1 MCARTRVHECV
12 CLGGEAGVEEE
23 GSWPTMRGLQNLTV
37 PWQGTEPGAMA
48 VKAQSP
54 NHWTAKELL
63 KRTCYYLY
71 LLCVLTSLL
80 NVAGNLGSCVVRYVI
95 HKSDRGWQKMQG
107 SDRKHMA
114 ITQLIE
120 SCNILLRSTGK
131 LKRHT
136 VRATLA
142 ITQRGIAIKPV
153 RKMK

>member
-1 MCARTRVHECV
+1 MTEDDKKM
-12 CLGGEAGVEEE
+12 E
-23 GSWPTMRGLQNLTV
+23 GL
-37 PWQGTEPGAMA
+37 
-48 VKAQSP
+48 
-54 NHWTAKELL
+54 
-63 KRTCYYLY
+63 
-71 LLCVLTSLL
+71 
-80 NVAGNLGSCVVRYVI
+80 
-95 HKSDRGWQKMQG
+95 
-107 SDRKHMA
+107 DRKHMA

>member
-1 MCARTRVHECV
+1 
-12 CLGGEAGVEEE
+12 
-23 GSWPTMRGLQNLTV
+23 
-37 PWQGTEPGAMA
+37 
-48 VKAQSP
+48 
-54 NHWTAKELL
+54 
-63 KRTCYYLY
+63 
-71 LLCVLTSLL
+71 
-80 NVAGNLGSCVVRYVI
+80 
-95 HKSDRGWQKMQG
+95 MQR

-114 ITQLIE
+114 IIQLIE